1 MAIDLSS
8 IGNTKH
14 AAPPRILLHGGEKVG
29 KSSFFAN
36 APAPI
41 FIQTEDG
48 LAGIDAQAF
57 PLAKT
62 YQDVDE
68 ALTALCSQ
76 DHEYQTVIID
86 SADWLEKL
94 IHAEICARE
103 NVTSIEKA
111 AGGYGKGYLEANNLW
126 RDVLFKLDYLN
137 KDKGMIIGII
147 CHSRVAVFND
157 PIHEPYDTW
166 KLKLHSP
173 KSGNGAAEI
182 MCEWA
187 DVIAFA
193 EKEKFVRDVSDSK
206 DNNAK
211 KVNRAIDR
219 KQRWLHLEGS
229 PAFTAGNRYNLPAK
243 LPLDWNEFY
252 AAFAGEPEAQA
263 AE

>member
-29 KSSFFAN
+29 KSSFFAE

-48 LAGIDAQAF
+48 LAGIEAQAF
-57 PLAKT
+57 PLAKS
-62 YQDVDE
+62 YQEVDE
-68 ALTALCSQ
+68 ALSALCSG
-76 DHEYQTVIID
+76 DHEFQTVVID
-86 SADWLEKL
+86 SADWLERL
-94 IHAEICARE
+94 IHQEVCDRE
-103 NVTSIEKA
+103 NVSSIEKA

-126 RDVLFKLDYLN
+126 KDILFKLDYLN
-137 KDKGMIIGII
+137 KDKGMIVGII

-173 KSGNGAAEI
+173 RSGNGAADI

-187 DVIAFA
+187 DIIAFA
-193 EKEKFVRDVSDSK
+193 EKEKLVRNVAEDGK
-206 DNNAK
+206 AK
-211 KVNRAIDR
+211 INRAMDR
-219 KQRWLHLEGS
+219 NQRWLHLEGS
-229 PAFTAGNRYNLPAK
+229 PAFTAGNRYSLPAK
-243 LPLDWNEFY
+243 LPLSWTDFY
-252 AAFAGEPEAQA
+252 AAFTGEEVAA